1 MRKKLEHLRNNFCRL
16 SLTYWK
22 ILWETGILVW
32 VSKLWR
38 PKNNFQVFFFRLYFF
53 KKYVEVAINDFTMYL
68 IISKWLK
75 MQKCRHKRKKMRQRC
90 WSERRNCQQKC
101 FHSFN
106 YVIGPTSILLGK
118 LVDTASCDSFCTS
131 CCIF

>member
-38 PKNNFQVFFFRLYFF
+38 PKNNFQVFFFRLYFN
-53 KKYVEVAINDFTMYL
+53 KKYVQVAINDFTMYL

-75 MQKCRHKRKKMRQRC
+75 RQKCRHKRKKMRQRC